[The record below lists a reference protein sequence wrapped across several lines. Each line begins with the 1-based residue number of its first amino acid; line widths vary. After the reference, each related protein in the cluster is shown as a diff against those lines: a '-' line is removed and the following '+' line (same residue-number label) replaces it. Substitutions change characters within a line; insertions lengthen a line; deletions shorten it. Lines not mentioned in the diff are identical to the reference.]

1 MECVSVKKA
10 RLVKESGS
18 GGSNGA
24 AVRCAELDADAVL
37 LRDSSVELKKRE
49 AGKPLYLTR
58 YE

>member
-1 MECVSVKKA
+1 MKRD

-18 GGSNGA
+18 GGSNGV
-24 AVRCAELDADAVL
+24 AVGCVELDADAVL